1 MSKKKDIIKTDI
13 QTPDGIAID
22 WIHDLLYWTDTGFN
36 SIQVA
41 SLDGIKKA
49 TIISHDLDEPRGI
62 TLDPKNGY
70 VDVFIRVLYIPI
82 IVPILLS
89 DFLYYS
95 ERSL

>member
-41 SLDGIKKA
+41 SLDGVQRA
-49 TIISHDLDEPRGI
+49 TIISDHLDEPRGI
-62 TLDPKNGY
+62 ALDPKNGY
-70 VDVFIRVLYIPI
+70 VDVFFYTQLCCYFPKLIFKRGGY
-82 IVPILLS
+82 
-89 DFLYYS
+89 
-95 ERSL
+95 RQC